1 MTKIKL
7 LIVAIFFA
15 ITSNAYAKPVL
26 DVIVPSGTK
35 GNAFAES
42 NLISDALKELGY
54 DSEVVVTKNCVNN
67 KAYMAKNTGRPG
79 VFLRDTS
86 RYVKDESRNCKV
98 KVDDKSFLTVFYQ
111 RHQTMC
117 VRADQPFTNINDF
130 LKGKSRVTVA
140 NTASL
145 FDGVYDELTEE
156 TGVKFVRVDI
166 NGSKNIIKALI
177 AGDTDLMYSGFT
189 KREIN
194 NKQINCFTTSSNT
207 EIAGRTPMNKLFP
220 KWRLNETGTLKYF
233 HAANIDDSNLDTV
246 RKDLKRVIESEKI
259 ASYIEK
265 AYMTPGT
272 QIDDQQKAFWS
283 IVDVL
288 TGKN

>member
-1 MTKIKL
+1 
-7 LIVAIFFA
+7 
-15 ITSNAYAKPVL
+15 
-26 DVIVPSGTK
+26 
-35 GNAFAES
+35 
-42 NLISDALKELGY
+42 
-54 DSEVVVTKNCVNN
+54 
-67 KAYMAKNTGRPG
+67 
-79 VFLRDTS
+79 
-86 RYVKDESRNCKV
+86 
-98 KVDDKSFLTVFYQ
+98 
-111 RHQTMC
+111 MC

-145 FDGVYDELTEE
+145 FDGVYDELTED

-207 EIAGRTPMNKLFP
+207 EIAGRIPMNKLFP

-272 QIDDQQKAFWS
+272 KIDNQQKAFWS

-288 TGKN
+288 TGKK